1 MILYLHFRQVFLS
14 LLDNILFLIIQ
25 DLQDRLRVSRSTI
38 LRLIESK
45 KLTSIKFGRQ
55 VRIPE
60 S

>member
-1 MILYLHFRQVFLS
+1 MKIQ
-14 LLDNILFLIIQ
+14 DNVGYYFTIQ

-55 VRIPE
+55 LRIPE

>member
-1 MILYLHFRQVFLS
+1 MKIQ
-14 LLDNILFLIIQ
+14 DNVGYYFTIQ
-25 DLQDRLRVSRSTI
+25 DLQDRSTI

>member
-1 MILYLHFRQVFLS
+1 MKIQ
-14 LLDNILFLIIQ
+14 DNVGYYFTIQ

-45 KLTSIKFGRQ
+45 TSIKFGRQ

>member
-1 MILYLHFRQVFLS
+1 MKIQ
-14 LLDNILFLIIQ
+14 DNVGYYFTIQ

-55 VRIPE
+55 VRIPVTLKLVKYKK
-60 S
+60 

>member
-1 MILYLHFRQVFLS
+1 MK
-14 LLDNILFLIIQ
+14 DNVGYYFTIQ

-45 KLTSIKFGRQ
+45 KLISIKFGRQ